1 MTGFEILKSK
11 CYLEEKKKIII
22 RNVEINDINQIL
34 KLINDIYGKEYSDG
48 EFYNSNYLKKLIKK
62 SNVNEKSKII
72 WKCAYYGD
80 HLIGQVILQKQFGI
94 AIVKLAMV
102 HNNFKNM
109 GIMNLLGLKLAE
121 YIDDLKNSNIFC
133 VYAVVNQKNLKMIQV
148 LENFK
153 FKKYG
158 SLPKH
163 NLSENLLIY
172 GRILKDFYWKMIKPD
187 IKLSTNIY
195 KIIKEAEIK
204 RIISTEVFIPSFS
217 ENQKIILSIKINK
230 HSLLKKKIYLMD
242 EDDKIYAEI
251 SGNQHSWFN
260 IRLISN
266 NLTYCEKKQIFETII
281 KKFNL
286 KGDIRSLSFII
297 DVNDKESQQILKEN
311 QLNLYAYL
319 PFYYNHK
326 DMVLLGSS
334 KIE

>member
-11 CYLEEKKKIII
+11 CYLEDNKKIII
-22 RNVEINDINQIL
+22 RNVKINDINQIL

-62 SNVNEKSKII
+62 SNVNKKFKII
-72 WKCAYYGD
+72 WQCAYYGD
-80 HLIGQVILQKQFGI
+80 RLIGQVMLQKQFGI

-102 HNNFKNM
+102 DNNFKNM
-109 GIMNLLGLKLAE
+109 GIMNLLGSKLTE
-121 YIDDLKNSNIFC
+121 YIDDLKNSNINC
-133 VYAVVNQKNLKMIQV
+133 VYAVIDQKNLKMIQV

-153 FKKYG
+153 FKKFG

-187 IKLSTNIY
+187 IRLSKNIY
-195 KIIKEAEIK
+195 KLTKEAKIK
-204 RIISTEVFIPSFS
+204 RIISTEIFIPSFS
-217 ENQKIILSIKINK
+217 ENQKLILSFKINNNNF
-230 HSLLKKKIYLMD
+230 LKKKIYLVN
-242 EDDKIYAEI
+242 ENAKIYAEI
-251 SGNQHSWFN
+251 SENQHSWYN
-260 IRLISN
+260 IKLTGN
-266 NLTYCEKKQIFETII
+266 NLNYWEKKQILETII
-281 KKFNL
+281 EKFNL
-286 KGDIRSLSFII
+286 KIDIGSLSFII
-297 DVNDKESQQILKEN
+297 DVNDKESQQILKDN